1 MKSMQTIKHLIIGG
15 FVFFMVACNTIK
27 NQTPEQ
33 VQQNLTTAMQNFLQ
47 KTQQRDSNKVIFTVK
62 SVAYYEEAQYYICD
76 FKVHMQNNPQIM
88 ANIPKIDTVGT
99 MHCRITKDFQ
109 NVTRVY

>member
-1 MKSMQTIKHLIIGG
+1 MKCMKKFIQLIIGG
-15 FVFFMVACNTIK
+15 FLFFMVACNTIK

-33 VQQNLTTAMQNFLQ
+33 VQQSLTNAMQNFLQ

-62 SVAYYEEAQYYICD
+62 SVAYYEEPQYYICD
-76 FKVHMQNNPQIM
+76 FTVHMQNNPKLM
-88 ANIPKIDTVGT
+88 TNMPKIDTVGT